1 MLSHLL
7 QIGTYAL
14 FLATHA
20 NAQDP
25 SSSGYV
31 GYNLTLEGDQDSVI
45 YSTENTRPSA
55 GIAYSDADV
64 YLNASVQ
71 VGEID
76 IRVDNLTAKVNLDL
90 QVLKLLQFNAGVEV
104 SIDQVQLLIENVTAK
119 VLLEARLENLV
130 AMVNRTLNS
139 LDLNSTI
146 ATLGQTAG
154 EAVDGTVGD
163 LTGGDSSGNSSS
175 SDALLKRSYELENNI
190 LYSVNDYSGNKHT
203 NRVLA
208 QNGDLVDESLNN
220 DGDPQGRRIVGNYED
235 DMTFTGHEANVVR
248 DGEDITVLEYGYSPY
263 HGISAICAIYL
274 DSAGSVI
281 ATRVLSESFVG
292 GTSTIGEL

>member
-1 MLSHLL
+1 MLTHLL
-7 QIGTYAL
+7 QAGIYAL
-14 FLATHA
+14 SLATHA
-20 NAQDP
+20 NAQDT
-25 SSSGYV
+25 SSPGYV

-45 YSTENTRPSA
+45 YSTENTRPDAS
-55 GIAYSDADV
+55 IAYTDPDV

-76 IRVDNLTAKVNLDL
+76 IKVDNLTAKVNLDL

-130 AMVNRTLNS
+130 AMVNTTLNS
-139 LDLNSTI
+139 IDLNSTI

-154 EAVDGTVGD
+154 EAVDSTVGD
-163 LTGGDSSGNSSS
+163 LTGSDSAGNSSS

-220 DGDPQGRRIVGNYED
+220 DGNSQGRRVVGNYEN
-235 DMTFTGHEANVVR
+235 DMTFTGHEVNVVR
-248 DGEDITVLEYGYSPY
+248 DGEDITVLEYKYAPY
-263 HGISAICAIYL
+263 HSISAICAVYL

-281 ATRVLSESFVG
+281 ATRVLSESFAG

>member
-25 SSSGYV
+25 SDSGYV
-31 GYNLTLEGDQDSVI
+31 GYNLTLKGDQDSVI
-45 YSTENTRPSA
+45 YSTENTRPDVS
-55 GIAYSDADV
+55 IAYSDADV

-154 EAVDGTVGD
+154 EAVDSTVGD
-163 LTGGDSSGNSSS
+163 LTGGNNSS

-220 DGDPQGRRIVGNYED
+220 NGDPQGRRIVGHYED

-248 DGEDITVLEYGYSPY
+248 DGEGITVLEYEYSPY